1 MRTKLLTVF
10 SIVAG
15 GVLLISFQDKTLQ
28 DSIKRGEE
36 AYSTNCVTCHMAKG
50 EGLEGSFPPLAKAD
64 YIAKDKT
71 GKASI
76 GAILNGMSDEITVN
90 GKKYNSIMP
99 SQAYLSDEQI
109 ADILNYVRNSWGN
122 KGKAITPAMV
132 KAERK

>member
-10 SIVAG
+10 SILAG

-64 YIAKDKT
+64 YITKLHAICMKCGNIANYSYRKIPNEDRIMLGEKNVYE
-71 GKASI
+71 ARCRRCYNLD
-76 GAILNGMSDEITVN
+76 GAID
-90 GKKYNSIMP
+90 
-99 SQAYLSDEQI
+99 
-109 ADILNYVRNSWGN
+109 
-122 KGKAITPAMV
+122 
-132 KAERK
+132 